1 MSVFLKMEVRKY
13 AAAVR
18 GFHYYQRFWRPKENE
33 ELDCIHEPDNVFDRF
48 AIKTVNKDGDTVGH
62 LPKELSRVTKY
73 FLDRGF
79 TMKCKLTSNHYRR
92 SPLVQGGLEI
102 KCEVMI
108 NARPTLLQAKLTTR
122 YLELVHSLYTEPV
135 EEKLM
140 GELIFNFVMTLPPL
154 PGTSITPLEK
164 RKRKKN
170 ENGANS
176 SRDIREMFTMALGKK
191 KKNQQQGNCITIE

>member
-1 MSVFLKMEVRKY
+1 M
-13 AAAVR
+13 
-18 GFHYYQRFWRPKENE
+18 
-33 ELDCIHEPDNVFDRF
+33 
-48 AIKTVNKDGDTVGH
+48 
-62 LPKELSRVTKY
+62 
-73 FLDRGF
+73 
-79 TMKCKLTSNHYRR
+79 
-92 SPLVQGGLEI
+92 
-102 KCEVMI
+102 
-108 NARPTLLQAKLTTR
+108 
-122 YLELVHSLYTEPV
+122 YTEPV